1 MNRAFIVAITQFELV
16 ILVKSRLCM
25 TTREILY
32 HIVFSLSKW
41 EELML
46 ISFYGCYVLN
56 LDVKQMPNVPR
67 SDHNWQAY
75 SLEGAIL
82 GIYGFQIH

>member
-1 MNRAFIVAITQFELV
+1 
-16 ILVKSRLCM
+16 M
-25 TTREILY
+25 TAREIMY

-56 LDVKQMPNVPR
+56 LDVKQMLNVPR

-75 SLEGAIL
+75 SEEGAIQKFL
-82 GIYGFQIH
+82 GFEPTNASNCF